1 MLPEV
6 SWMYPGSLPS
16 SWRMGGGVQECSR
29 LPGDNGPLSCWVAAG
44 PQTIGLDQALSC
56 CPWPETD
63 AQEPPV
69 SAPGL
74 TSWAALSLR
83 GRTPERERGKQWGPH
98 ARRPVSSTGWGLPG
112 ESMAWQV
119 LLLCGGTGAF
129 PGGLPAW
136 RQDRRGAAGPLVR
149 GGPNEL
155 ILLAPFCPDSPAQ
168 PCTGL

>member
-1 MLPEV
+1 MLGAWVPVGMSPRGFLDV
-6 SWMYPGSLPS
+6 SGQPPFFLEKLG
-16 SWRMGGGVQECSR
+16 RQECGR

-44 PQTIGLDQALSC
+44 PQTIGVGQALSC

-74 TSWAALSLR
+74 TSRAALSLR

-98 ARRPVSSTGWGLPG
+98 ARRPVPGTGWGLPG

-129 PGGLPAW
+129 PGASQPGGRTGVGLEA
-136 RQDRRGAAGPLVR
+136 
-149 GGPNEL
+149 
-155 ILLAPFCPDSPAQ
+155 LLLSREDPTS
-168 PCTGL
+168 